1 MNLFIP
7 ENMQPLDFTYAN
19 EVAYLCHAVTE
30 RRVFNKELREVPY
43 VPLKAT
49 VLREILGRRKALP
62 AMEEALSRGVLYTSG
77 SYSPGAY
84 SRLYALGPDYRD
96 MRARPYP
103 LSPGRLLDNLKEYR
117 KARHKEY
124 DAESTGIY
132 ATLLADLKLIEI
144 GDIVEEDLWGWCGGD
159 VIKYNCAAMSVDKIR
174 DKDFFGTKCKNGRF
188 HTNVTN
194 LKRELRAKLTIKG
207 QPLRF
212 YDISCSQPL
221 FLGLLAKN
229 SLLHIQ
235 SNTIQPPTPPS
246 THYDG
251 HLDDNEIKTYIH
263 QCTTNTFYSNIAQ
276 TLNITRDQAKHRVML
291 YLFDEPWKP
300 LPVNRYMATH
310 FPSIDALARWMKRDS
325 RANLANC
332 LQSAESDMVIG
343 RVCSRLK
350 REHPKLHLI
359 TVHDSIGTTCGN
371 EDIIRDMMMLEF
383 QGLGVEPLLK
393 PGC

>member
-1 MNLFIP
+1 MNLYIP
-7 ENMQPLDFTYAN
+7 ENMKPSDFTYAN

-30 RRVFNKELREVPY
+30 RRVFNKELREKPY

-96 MRARPYP
+96 MRARPYS
-103 LSPGRLLDNLKEYR
+103 LSPGRLLDNLLEHR

-124 DAESTGIY
+124 EVESTGIY

-144 GDIVEEDLWGWCGGD
+144 EDLIEKDLWGWCGGD

-194 LKRELRAKLTIKG
+194 LKRELRARLTING

-221 FLGLLAKN
+221 FLGLIAKKY
-229 SLLHIQ
+229 LLQSQ
-235 SNTIQPPTPPS
+235 SNTNQPPTPLP

-251 HLDDNEIKTYIH
+251 HLDVHEIEKYIR
-263 QCTTNTFYSNIAQ
+263 QCTENSFYSDIAKK
-276 TLNITRDQAKHRVML
+276 LHVTRDQAKHRVML

-300 LPVNRYMATH
+300 LPVNRYMAEH
-310 FPSIDALARWMKRDS
+310 FPTIDALARWMKRDS
-325 RANLANC
+325 RADLANC
-332 LQSAESDMVIG
+332 LQSAESDLVIR
-343 RVCSRLK
+343 RVCVRLK
-350 REHPKLHLI
+350 QEYPELPLI

-371 EDIIRDMMMLEF
+371 EDIIRDMMLLEF
-383 QGLGVEPLLK
+383 ED
-393 PGC
+393 